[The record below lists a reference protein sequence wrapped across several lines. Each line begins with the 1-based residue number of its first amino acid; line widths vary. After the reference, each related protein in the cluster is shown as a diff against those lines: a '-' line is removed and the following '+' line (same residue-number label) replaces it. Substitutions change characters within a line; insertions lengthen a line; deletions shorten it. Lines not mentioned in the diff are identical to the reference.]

1 MNNEKLIDSTL
12 NELTYAAS
20 ILNLIINNDVQPD
33 QDVFNT
39 IESVVGNI
47 DRAKNNVA
55 GIKIDPA
62 INTIGEVKLTEGDT
76 IETAIGSVLSV
87 LQTAIN
93 LKVAEGSG
101 KLKAQDTP
109 IINLIASAKLN
120 LEAIY
125 TKVSFTG
132 AQ

>member
-20 ILNLIINNDVQPD
+20 ILNIIINNPIEAD
-33 QDVFNT
+33 QDVFT
-39 IESVVGNI
+39 VIESVVENI
-47 DRAKNNVA
+47 DRAKNNVG
-55 GIKIDPA
+55 GIKIDSA
-62 INTIGEVKLTEGDT
+62 INTIGEVKLTESET

-93 LKVAEGSG
+93 LKVAEESG

>member
-1 MNNEKLIDSTL
+1 MNNEKLVDSIL
-12 NELTYAAS
+12 NELTYAQS
-20 ILNLIINNDVQPD
+20 ILNVIINNDVQPD

-62 INTIGEVKLTEGDT
+62 INTIGEVKLTESET

-93 LKVAEGSG
+93 LKVAEESG
-101 KLKAQDTP
+101 KLKSQDTP